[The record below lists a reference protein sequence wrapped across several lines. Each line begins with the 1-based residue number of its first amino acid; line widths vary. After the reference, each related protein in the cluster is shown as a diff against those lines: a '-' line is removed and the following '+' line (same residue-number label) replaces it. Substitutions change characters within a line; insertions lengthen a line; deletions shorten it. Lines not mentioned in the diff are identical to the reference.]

1 MLPKIAE
8 LEYDE
13 QETFP
18 EDLPPIGKSFLF
30 DYSKG
35 DFIMENGRLVE
46 LHGKDALKAWIE
58 KILRTEA
65 DRFKVYERTDYGVGI
80 ERMIGL
86 LPREIIDGELE
97 RVITEKLTEHTH
109 IDDVQEWEFEQSGNR
124 MIISFTV
131 ITPDDAFRQ
140 EVRL

>member
-13 QETFP
+13 QETFT

-35 DFIMENGRLVE
+35 DFVMENGRLVE
-46 LHGKDALKAWIE
+46 LHGKEALKAWIE

-65 DRFKVYERTDYGVGI
+65 DRFKIYEGTDYGVGI

-109 IDDVQEWEFEQSGNR
+109 IDDVQEWEFEQVGNR

-140 EVRL
+140 EVTM